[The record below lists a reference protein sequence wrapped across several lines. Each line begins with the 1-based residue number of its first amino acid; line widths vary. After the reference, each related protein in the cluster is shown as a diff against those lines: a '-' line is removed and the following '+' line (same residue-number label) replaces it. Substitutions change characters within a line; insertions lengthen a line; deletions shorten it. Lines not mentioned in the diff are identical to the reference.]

1 MNPRERELRLRFRDD
16 FKFYAPRC
24 LTIRSKSG
32 KVHAFRLNEAQLYLH
47 ARLETQRA
55 NTGKVRALVLKG
67 RQQGCSTY
75 TEGRFF
81 HKVTHF
87 GGLKAFILTHLDEAT
102 NNLFGMAKRFYEHCP
117 PVLRPSLRASNAKEL
132 VFDRLD
138 SGYKVGTAGSVGVGR
153 GDTIQL
159 FHGSEVAYWK
169 NADTHVAGAL
179 QAVPDE
185 PGTEVILESTSNGR
199 SGLFYAMCAAAMRG
213 EGEYILVF
221 IPWFWQPEYRKTP
234 GEGFEPTADEKAYQ
248 DAYGLD
254 DGQIAWRR
262 AKIVELNGIHNFRRE
277 YPATPE
283 EAFSAEVP
291 GALWKRDQIDNL
303 RRRGELPVMVRI
315 VVAVDPSGGDGIQN
329 DEVGLVVVGIDAQK
343 HGYVL
348 ADHSGRYTPETW
360 ASKAVALYRQ
370 FKADRIVAEANFGG
384 AMVESTIRVVDR
396 NAPVKLVH
404 ASRGKQ
410 ARAEPVAALY
420 EQGRMHH
427 CGVFVG
433 LEDEM
438 VTWVPLESKGSPNRV
453 DALVWAATE
462 LLIDGPGTATV
473 TPLRM

>member
-1 MNPRERELRLRFRDD
+1 MDARERRIRQRLKDD
-16 FKFYAPRC
+16 FGHYAAKC
-24 LTIRSKSG
+24 LRIKTKSG
-32 KVHAFRLNEAQLYLH
+32 GVKPFELNVAQAYLHSQLEAQK
-47 ARLETQRA
+47 AK
-55 NTGKVRALVLKG
+55 TGKVRALVLKG

-81 HKVTHF
+81 HAVSHRR
-87 GGLKAFILTHLDEAT
+87 GVKAFILTHLDEAT

-117 PVLRPSLRASNAKEL
+117 PVVRPSLRASNAKEL
-132 VFDRLD
+132 IFDKLD
-138 SGYKVGTAGSVGVGR
+138 SGYKVGTAGSKGTGR

-159 FHGSEVAYWK
+159 FHGSEVAYWA
-169 NADTHVAGAL
+169 NAQTHVAGAL

-199 SGLFYAMCAAAMRG
+199 NGLFWDMCAAAMRG
-213 EGEYILVF
+213 EGEYILIF
-221 IPWFWQPEYRKTP
+221 IPWFWQPEYRKP
-234 GEGFEPTADEKAYQ
+234 VPEGFSPTADETAYQ
-248 DAYGLD
+248 QAYGLD
-254 DGQIAWRR
+254 LEQIVWRR

-277 YPATPE
+277 YPATPA

-291 GALWKRDQIDNL
+291 GALWKREQIDNL
-303 RRRGELPVMVRI
+303 RKMGELPVLVRI
-315 VVAVDPSGGDGIQN
+315 VVAVDPSGGDKQRN

-348 ADHSGRYTPETW
+348 ADHSGRYSPETW
-360 ASKAVALYRQ
+360 GSKAVALYRQ
-370 FKADRIVAEANFGG
+370 FKADRIVAESNFGG

-396 NAPVKLVH
+396 NAPVKMVH

-427 CGVFVG
+427 FGTFIG

-438 VTWVPLESKGSPNRV
+438 VTWVPYESSDSPNRI

-473 TPLRM
+473 APLRM